1 MSKRMVATQFVG
13 WAKRSVSNIATD
25 CRARFVLPNLRCLL
39 LVFFPVFLVQ
49 PAWSDRVK
57 DIATIDGV
65 RSNPLIGYGVV
76 VGLDGTGDSSQSMT
90 NQSMATLLGQLGI
103 QQDAAAIKSKNVA
116 AVMLTAVMPPY
127 ARPGQQL
134 DVTISSLGNAKSLR
148 GGTLLMSPL
157 KGADGQIYALAQGN
171 LLVGGAGGGGAG
183 GGTVVNHLSAGRI
196 PSGATVERGV
206 PTALGQGD
214 FVHLELRDA
223 DFTTA
228 SRLMDTVDRAFGKGS
243 AQALDGRVVRVK
255 APADSGARV
264 AFLSKLENLSLN
276 PGSPMP
282 RVIINPRTGSIVMN
296 QLVSVEK
303 CAIAHGNLS
312 VTITN
317 DADVSQPNPLSGGQ
331 TVVTPKTD
339 VQIKSDKGE
348 LIVLQSSATLGDVV
362 KALNAVGATPQD
374 LLAILQA
381 MKASGALKAELE
393 VI

>member
-1 MSKRMVATQFVG
+1 MNNSIKR
-13 WAKRSVSNIATD
+13 
-25 CRARFVLPNLRCLL
+25 VLALL
-39 LVFFPVFLVQ
+39 LLAGLAQAVL
-49 PAWSDRVK
+49 AERVK
-57 DIATIDGV
+57 DIATIAGV
-65 RSNPLIGYGVV
+65 RSNPLIGYGIV

-90 NQSMATLLGQLGI
+90 NQSMATLLGQLGV

-116 AVMLTAVMPPY
+116 AVTLTAVMPPY

-134 DVTISSLGNAKSLR
+134 DVTVSSLGNAKSLR
-148 GGTLLMSPL
+148 GGTLLLSPL

-183 GGTVVNHLSAGRI
+183 GSTVVNHLSAGRI

-206 PTALGQGD
+206 PTLLGHGD
-214 FVHLELRDA
+214 FVQLELRDA

-228 SRLMDTVDRAFGKGS
+228 SRLMDAVDRAFGKGA

-255 APADSGARV
+255 APADSAARV
-264 AFLSKLENLSLN
+264 AFLAKLENLNLN

-312 VTITN
+312 VTIN
-317 DADVSQPNPLSGGQ
+317 SDAQVSQPNPLAGGQ
-331 TVVTPKTD
+331 TVVTEKTD

-348 LIVLQSSATLGDVV
+348 LMVLPASATLNDVV
-362 KALNAVGATPQD
+362 QALNAIGATPQD

>member
-1 MSKRMVATQFVG
+1 MKTR
-13 WAKRSVSNIATD
+13 IL
-25 CRARFVLPNLRCLL
+25 LPLFLL
-39 LVFFPVFLVQ
+39 ALLAQ
-49 PAWSDRVK
+49 PAWSERVK

-65 RSNPLIGYGVV
+65 RSNALIGYGIV

-103 QQDAAAIKSKNVA
+103 QQDAAAMKSKNVA

-148 GGTLLMSPL
+148 GGTLLLSPL

-214 FVHLELRDA
+214 FVHLELRDS

-243 AQALDGRVVRVK
+243 AVALDGRVVRVK

-264 AFLSKLENLSLN
+264 AFLSKLENLNLN
-276 PGSPMP
+276 PASPMP

-317 DADVSQPNPLSGGQ
+317 DADVSQPNPLSAGQ

-348 LIVLQSSATLGDVV
+348 LMVLPSSATLNDVV

>member
-1 MSKRMVATQFVG
+1 MKRL
-13 WAKRSVSNIATD
+13 
-25 CRARFVLPNLRCLL
+25 LPLL
-39 LVFFPVFLVQ
+39 LALLASLSAQ
-49 PAWSDRVK
+49 PAWSERVK
-57 DIATIDGV
+57 DIATLAGV

-76 VGLDGTGDSSQSMT
+76 VGLDGTGDSSLQMT
-90 NQSMATLLGQLGI
+90 NQSMATLLGQLGL

-134 DVTISSLGNAKSLR
+134 DVTVSSLGNAKSLR
-148 GGTLLMSPL
+148 GGTLVMSPL

-171 LLVGGAGGGGAG
+171 LLVGGAGASGPG

-214 FVHLELRDA
+214 FVHLELRDS

-228 SRLMDTVDRAFGKGS
+228 SRLMDAVERAFGKGS
-243 AQALDGRVVRVK
+243 AVALDSRVVRVK
-255 APADSGARV
+255 APAESGARV
-264 AFLSKLENLSLN
+264 MFLSRLENLSLN
-276 PGSPMP
+276 PGAPMP

-312 VTITN
+312 VTINT
-317 DADVSQPNPLSGGQ
+317 DSQVSQPNPLSGGQ
-331 TVVTPKTD
+331 TVVTQNTD
-339 VQIKSDKGE
+339 VQVKSDQGE
-348 LIVLQSSATLGDVV
+348 LVVLPSSATLGDVV
-362 KALNAVGATPQD
+362 QALNAIGATPQD

>member
-1 MSKRMVATQFVG
+1 MQRFPLFFLFAALATALAQPV
-13 WAKRSVSNIATD
+13 
-25 CRARFVLPNLRCLL
+25 RAE
-39 LVFFPVFLVQ
+39 
-49 PAWSDRVK
+49 RVK
-57 DIATIDGV
+57 DIASIDGV

-76 VGLDGTGDSSQSMT
+76 VGLDGTGDSSQALT
-90 NQSMATLLGQLGI
+90 NQSMATLLGQLGL
-103 QQDAAAIKSKNVA
+103 QQDANAIKSKNVA
-116 AVMLTAVMPPY
+116 AVTLTAVMPPY

-134 DVTISSLGNAKSLR
+134 DVTVSSLGNAKSLR
-148 GGTLLMSPL
+148 GGTLLLSPL
-157 KGADGQIYALAQGN
+157 KGVDGQIYALAQGN
-171 LLVGGAGGGGAG
+171 LLVGGAGAAAG
-183 GGTVVNHLSAGRI
+183 GSSTQVNHLSAGRI

-214 FVHLELRDA
+214 FVHLELRET

-228 SRLMDTVDRAFGKGS
+228 SRLMDAVDRALGKGS
-243 AQALDGRVVRVK
+243 ALALDGRVVRVK
-255 APADSGARV
+255 APLDSGARV
-264 AFLSKLENLSLN
+264 AFLSRLENLSLN

-312 VTITN
+312 VTIT
-317 DADVSQPNPLSGGQ
+317 AEAQVSQPNALAGGQ
-331 TVVTPKTD
+331 TVVTEKAD
-339 VQIKSDKGE
+339 IQVKSDKGE
-348 LIVLQSSATLGDVV
+348 LIVLPSAATLGDVV
-362 KALNAVGATPQD
+362 QALNAVGATPQD

>member
-1 MSKRMVATQFVG
+1 MKNKIKRL
-13 WAKRSVSNIATD
+13 
-25 CRARFVLPNLRCLL
+25 LPLL
-39 LVFFPVFLVQ
+39 LTVCLVAPVW
-49 PAWSDRVK
+49 ADRVK
-57 DIATIDGV
+57 DIATLAGV

-76 VGLDGTGDSSQSMT
+76 VGLDGTGDSSLTLT
-90 NQSMATLLGQLGI
+90 NQSVATLLGQLGL
-103 QQDAAAIKSKNVA
+103 QQNAADIKSKNVA
-116 AVMLTAVMPPY
+116 AVMMTAVMPPY

-148 GGTLLMSPL
+148 GGTLLLSPL

-171 LLVGGAGGGGAG
+171 LMVGGAGASGPG

-214 FVHLELRDA
+214 FVHLELRDS

-228 SRLMDTVDRAFGKGS
+228 SRLMEAVERNFGKGS

-255 APADSGARV
+255 APIESGARV
-264 AFLSKLENLSLN
+264 LFLSQLENLSLN
-276 PGSPMP
+276 PATPMP

-296 QLVSVEK
+296 QLVSLDK

-312 VTITN
+312 VTINN
-317 DADVSQPNPLSGGQ
+317 DAEVSQPNALSGGK

-339 VQIKSDKGE
+339 VEIKSDKGQ
-348 LIVLQSSATLGDVV
+348 LIVLPSAATLNDVV